1 MSYNQK
7 IFLSW
12 KRTPLIFDS
21 RGKFFSPPKKESRN
35 KNELIGETV
44 SYGKIKGKAKVLRNV
59 NEKDFFPGEI
69 LVTYATDPGWTPLI
83 INSGGV
89 VLEVGGMLQ
98 HGALVSREFN
108 KPCVVGID
116 NVMNKIKDG
125 NLIEVDAIEGVVRIL
140 DNDN

>member
-21 RGKFFSPPKKESRN
+21 WGKFYSPQKKESRN

-59 NEKDFFPGEI
+59 NEKELFP
-69 LVTYATDPGWTPLI
+69 
-83 INSGGV
+83 
-89 VLEVGGMLQ
+89 
-98 HGALVSREFN
+98 
-108 KPCVVGID
+108 
-116 NVMNKIKDG
+116 DG
-125 NLIEVDAIEGVVRIL
+125 LL
-140 DNDN
+140 Y